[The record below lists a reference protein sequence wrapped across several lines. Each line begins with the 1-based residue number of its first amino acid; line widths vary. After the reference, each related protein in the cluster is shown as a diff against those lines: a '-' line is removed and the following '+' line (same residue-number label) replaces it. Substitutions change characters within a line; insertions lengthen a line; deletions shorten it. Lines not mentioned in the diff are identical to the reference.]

1 MELHAINGT
10 GTSND
15 AELSDIGNRVG
26 GENSS
31 RTLMFP
37 KAKINWL
44 VGKHGTHV
52 REIEAISR
60 TRIAVPRVET
70 FGPLCPLTI
79 VAATAHPNENQ
90 FALNECV
97 RLIQEKLAQLDAQDT
112 VHAMHGQNGSS
123 GPAPPMHVGPP
134 GYTGRP
140 YSLPHGPHRD
150 ERGRL
155 QGQPA
160 WASSDSPGGSV
171 ERHGGGPPE
180 RYSSY
185 GGPPPPFHGSGYG
198 PGGPAGMGSSGGL
211 GGTGPRGAIG
221 PPRGPGP
228 PPSFGGQLP
237 PRTAGPPPFGIPPT
251 TAPQAMPGVPVSR
264 SPGLGPPV
272 EPQPPL
278 AQDENDGIITHTITE
293 TTIQLT
299 IPTPKAKWLIGKRG
313 THIVQVELSTSTRV
327 DLTKVNE
334 MDTLVTIVAATTD
347 ARDRRAALEACERL
361 IREKLRFCFDEDP
374 KILAMSASYLS
385 PHGRGGA
392 LPPSGHEKGGSYGG
406 ELGRYAGGRGGYV
419 GGRGGYVGGYG
430 GYGGERGGYG
440 GERGGYG
447 GERGGYGHGPS
458 GGFNGPPRDWGGAY
472 NENDAWG
479 AGPYE
484 LPPLGSRPP
493 PSMGGPLPRQHP
505 PGAPYFGGRG
515 EVPIEESRQSHQSRQ
530 GTQHP
535 PGAPYFGGAPRG
547 ASISSIS
554 SGALRGACMGAGASS
569 SSDWNTPVHESLQ
582 DPAAHPAY
590 VPAPAVRAP
599 VDAEALRALEEKVQL
614 LQAQLNE
621 KVQLLEGRASTSNP
635 TALESAAAAAAAAA
649 AGAAAATPTKA
660 GSVTDALP
668 HLGEGAGAPGVLESA
683 VMGAPGELESAVA
696 GTPASSEG
704 VPATALS
711 GTPASWLLGLSRD
724 EKAKAGW
731 LASPPHA
738 GVPESA
744 VAGVPSQFA
753 RLCDNCG
760 RAELPGVPDPTDPR
774 RCYCARCWVGWHSE
788 PLLLEGDPGS
798 AEPTILLSQLGSK
811 LYAAIPFLREA
822 IKQDGG
828 LSACLAK
835 SRGRSGGTF
844 RVNPVNGRVPV
855 GRETVT
861 LVQAEAS
868 GADAAGAAIGQL
880 QATPSKQMLLSA
892 LCASLYQQGFKRE
905 IAAAGGPKRFFLS
918 CPLLVCDFDLCKQ
931 GSELVMLPE
940 AAANGACLGGA
951 PAECAARA
959 VSRATC
965 LFSSAVSSTAPS
977 AVLSRA
983 GGMLETS
990 AAALAASRWAAPSS
1004 SAGIEPAADFRAAS
1018 DADFAPSTAPNI
1030 YFRPLPTDDFAPAPE
1045 LLAPSDPFGT
1055 GAVVG
1060 ATVPFLPTTEHADYP
1075 TDAQYDAPN
1084 DAQYNVP
1091 YDAQY
1096 DAQYGAQYGAQYD
1109 ESTLYGGE
1117 AWTAD
1122 AAGLRARRGTGGRGG
1137 HGGRGGLGM
1146 YAFRFGEGMFAQG
1159 SISKGSG
1166 AGGGVGGGG
1175 GAELADDTAM
1185 LQNAMGSA
1193 LKPLA
1198 SPLNEDSR
1206 TCVICEAQE
1215 CTHALVPCGHLC
1227 LCAACVKMLIDEDEE
1242 LSLCPVCR
1250 QPSSKAIRVQHT

>member
-10 GTSND
+10 ATSND

-97 RLIQEKLAQLDAQDT
+97 RLIQEKLAQLDAQDA

-123 GPAPPMHVGPP
+123 GPAPPTHVGPP

-140 YSLPHGPHRD
+140 HNLPQHGPYRD

-155 QGQPA
+155 EAQPA
-160 WASSDSPGGSV
+160 WASSDSPGDNV

-185 GGPPPPFHGSGYG
+185 GGPPLLFHGSGYG
-198 PGGPAGMGSSGGL
+198 PGGPMGSLGCEHSQRGMGSGGL
-211 GGTGPRGAIG
+211 GGLGGPGPRGAIG

-228 PPSFGGQLP
+228 PPSFGGQPP
-237 PRTAGPPPFGIPPT
+237 PRAAGPPPFGMPPL
-251 TAPQAMPGVPVSR
+251 AVPGVPVSR
-264 SPGLGPPV
+264 SPGLGPPS

-278 AQDENDGIITHTITE
+278 AQDGAQDENDGIITHTITE

-334 MDTLVTIVAATTD
+334 MDTLVTIVAATPD
-347 ARDRRAALEACERL
+347 ARDRRVALEACERL

-374 KILAMSASYLS
+374 KILAMNASYLS
-385 PHGRGGA
+385 PHGKGG
-392 LPPSGHEKGGSYGG
+392 PPHPSGHEKGGSYGG
-406 ELGRYAGGRGGYV
+406 ELGRYAIGRGGYAGGRGGYA
-419 GGRGGYVGGYG
+419 GGRGGYGGEQG

-447 GERGGYGHGPS
+447 GERGGYGHGPP

-472 NENDAWG
+472 NESDAWG

-484 LPPLGSRPP
+484 LPPPGSRPP
-493 PSMGGPLPRQHP
+493 LSKGGAQPRQHY
-505 PGAPYFGGRG
+505 PGAAYFGGRG
-515 EVPIEESRQSHQSRQ
+515 EVPIEESRQSRQSRQ
-530 GTQHP
+530 SHP

-547 ASISSIS
+547 ASLSIISP
-554 SGALRGACMGAGASS
+554 GAPRGACLGASAAS
-569 SSDWNTPVHESLQ
+569 CSDWSTPVHESLH

-599 VDAEALRALEEKVQL
+599 VDVEALRALEEKVQV

-621 KVQLLEGRASTSNP
+621 KVQLLEGRASTSTS
-635 TALESAAAAAAAAA
+635 TALESAPSPKLGNESAA
-649 AGAAAATPTKA
+649 
-660 GSVTDALP
+660 DALP
-668 HLGEGAGAPGVLESA
+668 NLGDGAGAPGVL
-683 VMGAPGELESAVA
+683 
-696 GTPASSEG
+696 
-704 VPATALS
+704 

-724 EKAKAGW
+724 EKPKADW
-731 LASPPHA
+731 LAGPPHA

-744 VAGVPSQFA
+744 VAGALSQFA

-760 RAELPGVPDPTDPR
+760 TAELHGVPDPTDPR
-774 RCYCARCWVGWHSE
+774 RCYCARCWVGWHAE
-788 PLLLEGDPGS
+788 PLMFEGDPGS
-798 AEPTILLSQLGSK
+798 AEPTLLLSQLGSK

-835 SRGRSGGTF
+835 SRGQSGGTF
-844 RVNPVNGRVPV
+844 RVTVNPVNGRIPV

-861 LVQAEAS
+861 LMQAEAS
-868 GADAAGAAIGQL
+868 GADAEGAAIGQL

-892 LCASLYQQGFKRE
+892 LCANLYQQGFKRE

-918 CPLLVCDFDLCKQ
+918 CPTLVCEFDHCKQ

-940 AAANGACLGGA
+940 AAANGARLGGT

-959 VSRATC
+959 FSSATS
-965 LFSSAVSSTAPS
+965 LFRSAVSSTTSS
-977 AVLSRA
+977 AVQSSTPSTVHSKA
-983 GGMLETS
+983 GGTLETS
-990 AAALAASRWAAPSS
+990 AAALAVSRWAAPSS

>member
-10 GTSND
+10 ATSSD

-90 FALNECV
+90 FALDECV
-97 RLIQEKLAQLDAQDT
+97 RLIQEKLAQLDAQDA

-123 GPAPPMHVGPP
+123 GPAPPTHVGPP

-140 YSLPHGPHRD
+140 HNLPPHGPYRD

-155 QGQPA
+155 QAQPA
-160 WASSDSPGGSV
+160 WASSDSPGDSV

-185 GGPPPPFHGSGYG
+185 GGPPLPFHGSGYG
-198 PGGPAGMGSSGGL
+198 PGGMGSSGCEHSQRGMGSSGGP
-211 GGTGPRGAIG
+211 GGPGPRGAIG

-228 PPSFGGQLP
+228 PPSFGGQPP
-237 PRTAGPPPFGIPPT
+237 PRAAGPPPFGMPPL
-251 TAPQAMPGVPVSR
+251 AVPGVPVSR
-264 SPGLGPPV
+264 SPGGLGPLPNMG
-272 EPQPPL
+272 PPL
-278 AQDENDGIITHTITE
+278 AQDGAQDENDGIITHTITE

-334 MDTLVTIVAATTD
+334 MDTLVTIVAATPD
-347 ARDRRAALEACERL
+347 ARDRRVALEACERL

-374 KILAMSASYLS
+374 KILAMNASFLS
-385 PHGRGGA
+385 PRGKGG
-392 LPPSGHEKGGSYGG
+392 PPHPSWHEKGGSYGG
-406 ELGRYAGGRGGYV
+406 ELGRYAIGRGGYA
-419 GGRGGYVGGYG
+419 GG
-430 GYGGERGGYG
+430 RGGYG
-440 GERGGYG
+440 GEQGGYG
-447 GERGGYGHGPS
+447 GERGGYGHGPP

-472 NENDAWG
+472 NESDAWG

-484 LPPLGSRPP
+484 VPPPGSRPP
-493 PSMGGPLPRQHP
+493 PSMGGPQPRQHY
-505 PGAPYFGGRG
+505 PGPSYFGGRG
-515 EVPIEESRQSHQSRQ
+515 EVPIEESRQSRQSRQ

-547 ASISSIS
+547 A
-554 SGALRGACMGAGASS
+554 CMGAGAASC
-569 SSDWNTPVHESLQ
+569 SDRSTPVHESLH

-599 VDAEALRALEEKVQL
+599 VDVEALRALEEKVQV

-621 KVQLLEGRASTSNP
+621 KVQLLEGRASSSTS
-635 TALESAAAAAAAAA
+635 TALESAPSPKLGNESAA
-649 AGAAAATPTKA
+649 
-660 GSVTDALP
+660 DALP
-668 HLGEGAGAPGVLESA
+668 NLGEGAGAPGVLS
-683 VMGAPGELESAVA
+683 
-696 GTPASSEG
+696 TPASR
-704 VPATALS
+704 
-711 GTPASWLLGLSRD
+711 LLGLSRD
-724 EKAKAGW
+724 EKPKAGW
-731 LASPPHA
+731 LAGSPHA
-738 GVPESA
+738 GVPEGA
-744 VAGVPSQFA
+744 VAGAPSQFARPEGAVAGAPSQFA

-760 RAELPGVPDPTDPR
+760 TAELHGVPDPTDPR
-774 RCYCARCWVGWHSE
+774 RCYCARCWVGWHAE
-788 PLLLEGDPGS
+788 PLMFEGDPGS
-798 AEPTILLSQLGSK
+798 AEPTLLLSQLGSK

-835 SRGRSGGTF
+835 SRAQSGGTF
-844 RVNPVNGRVPV
+844 RVTVNPVNGRIPV

-868 GADAAGAAIGQL
+868 GADAEGAAIGQL

-918 CPLLVCDFDLCKQ
+918 CPTLVCEFDHCKQ

-940 AAANGACLGGA
+940 AAANSARLGGT

-959 VSRATC
+959 LSSATC
-965 LFSSAVSSTAPS
+965 LFRSAVSSTTSS
-977 AVLSRA
+977 AVQSAVPSTVHSKA
-983 GGMLETS
+983 GGTLETS
-990 AAALAASRWAAPSS
+990 AAALAVSRWAAPSR
-1004 SAGIEPAADFRAAS
+1004 SAGIEPAADFRAAT
-1018 DADFAPSTAPNI
+1018 DVEFAPTTAPNA
-1030 YFRPLPTDDFAPAPE
+1030 YFRPFLTEDFAPAPE
-1045 LLAPSDPFGT
+1045 PLAPSIPFGT

-1060 ATVPFLPTTEHADYP
+1060 ATVPFLPTTEHVDYP
-1075 TDAQYDAPN
+1075 TDAQYDAPD
-1084 DAQYNVP
+1084 DAQYNNASF
-1091 YDAQY
+1091 DAQY
-1096 DAQYGAQYGAQYD
+1096 NASYEAQYNASY
-1109 ESTLYGGE
+1109 E
-1117 AWTAD
+1117 APTAD
-1122 AAGLRARRGTGGRGG
+1122 EAGLRARRGTGGRGG
-1137 HGGRGGLGM
+1137 RGGRGGCGGRGTDTFGFGEGM
-1146 YAFRFGEGMFAQG
+1146 FAQGSISNFGEGMFAQG

-1166 AGGGVGGGG
+1166 AGGGAGGGG

-1185 LQNAMGSA
+1185 LQSTMARRA
-1193 LKPLA
+1193 LEPLA
-1198 SPLNEDSR
+1198 SPLNEDLR
-1206 TCVICEAQE
+1206 ACVICEAQE

-1227 LCAACVKMLIDEDEE
+1227 LCAACVKMLIDEAEE

-1250 QPSSKAIRVQHT
+1250 QPSSKAIRVQQ